1 MEHIL
6 RNVLLTLL
14 DQEFRIN
21 NTKKF
26 PKIYYKILIKGAFY
40 QFLTLL
46 LRCLL
51 SMLVFFSINTN
62 TNKHYCYCY
71 D

>member
-26 PKIYYKILIKGAFY
+26 PKIYYKILIKGGFLSVSYIAFAMSVIY
-40 QFLTLL
+40 VG
-46 LRCLL
+46 
-51 SMLVFFSINTN
+51 VFQH
-62 TNKHYCYCY
+62 KH
-71 D
+71 